1 MRSGRLL
8 SVLGRRITVSDE
20 IPCPECG
27 RPVAV
32 ELEEGLIWDERKIV
46 VCELENNKAIH
57 VNPDG
62 ADVRRPE

>member
-1 MRSGRLL
+1 MTDG
-8 SVLGRRITVSDE
+8 

-32 ELEEGLIWDERKIV
+32 ELQEGFLWDERKII

-57 VNPDG
+57 VDPDG
-62 ADVRRPE
+62 ADVQRVVRDE